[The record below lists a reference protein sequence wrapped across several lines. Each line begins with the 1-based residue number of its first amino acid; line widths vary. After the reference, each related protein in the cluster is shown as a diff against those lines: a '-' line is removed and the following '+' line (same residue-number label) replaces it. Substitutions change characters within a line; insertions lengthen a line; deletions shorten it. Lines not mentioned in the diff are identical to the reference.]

1 MSANDRV
8 LTALPMFHVGGMNI
22 QTTPAMHWGAT
33 VILHR
38 RVEPGAILADIA
50 KRRPTLLLAVPPVSL
65 ALIAHPD
72 WAKTDL
78 SSLKC
83 VCAGS
88 STVPEAAI
96 RPWFERGVPVTQVY
110 GMTES
115 GPIAVALSI
124 ADAARKI
131 GSTGK
136 PVLHCEARIARED
149 GGEAAPGERGEIW
162 MRGPNMLKEYWR
174 DAAATRA
181 ALAPGGWFRSGDIA
195 HRDAEGFYY
204 VDDRK
209 GDLVISGGEN
219 IYPAELENV
228 LADCAAIAEFAVV
241 GRADPKWVEV
251 PVACIVLK
259 PGATLDRDAVL
270 RLFDGRL
277 ARYKH
282 PRNVVFL
289 PGPLPRT
296 SLGKVRKFELRRQLG
311 YSD

>member
-1 MSANDRV
+1 V
-8 LTALPMFHVGGMNI
+8 
-22 QTTPAMHWGAT
+22 
-33 VILHR
+33 
-38 RVEPGAILADIA
+38 LADIRA
-50 KRRPTLLLAVPPVSL
+50 RRPTLLLAVPPVSL
-65 ALIAHPD
+65 ALIGHPD
-72 WAKTDL
+72 WAATDVSCL
-78 SSLKC
+78 RC

-136 PVLHCEARIARED
+136 PVLHCEARIARDD
-149 GGEAAPGERGEIW
+149 GSEAEIGERGEIW
-162 MRGPNMLKEYWR
+162 MRGPNILKEYWG

-181 ALAPGGWFRSGDIA
+181 AIAPGGWFKSGDIA

-209 GDLVISGGEN
+209 KDMVISGGEN

-228 LADCAAIAEFAVV
+228 LADCAEIAEFAVI

-251 PVACIVLK
+251 PVACIVTK
-259 PGATLDRDAVL
+259 PGAALDRDKVL
-270 RLFDGRL
+270 ALFEGRL

-282 PRNVVFL
+282 PRDVIFL
-289 PGPLPRT
+289 AGPLPRT
-296 SLGKVRKFELRRQLG
+296 SLGKVQKFELRRRLG
-311 YSD
+311 FA